1 MAIQLTEQA
10 AARIREQL
18 AKRGQGLGLR
28 LGVKASGCSGYSYTI
43 DYADKIADEDQV
55 FEAHGAR
62 VVVDPRSMPVLDG
75 TTLDFKREGLNQ
87 MFRFINPNV
96 KDECGCGESFSVDL
110 STSKSAPKADATAG
124 KG

>member
-43 DYADKIADEDQV
+43 DYADQIAEEDRV
-55 FEAHGAR
+55 FESHGAR
-62 VVVDPRSMPVLDG
+62 VVVDPRSLPVLDG

-87 MFRFINPNV
+87 MFRFLNPNV
-96 KDECGCGESFSVDL
+96 KDECGCGESFSVETP
-110 STSKSAPKADATAG
+110 SKADATVE